1 MTQGSNKMTTTNI
14 AFIGLGTMGFPMAG
28 HLANAGHQVTVYN
41 RTTAKAELWAETYTG
56 KVALTPA
63 EAAKDADF
71 IFSCV
76 GNDDDL
82 RQVYCGDNGILTTA
96 KSGATLIDNTTASA
110 EVAREIAAI
119 AAEKNIHFLDA
130 PVSGGEAGAVNGCLT
145 VMVGGEQTVFDLAK
159 PVIDCFAKATTL
171 MGDVGYGQVTKM
183 ANQVCI
189 AGILQGLSEAI
200 TLAQSS
206 GLDIEK
212 MTEVL
217 KHGAAGSW
225 QLENRAATM
234 AKNEFDFGFAID
246 WMRKDLGICFD
257 AADKLGVDLQLA
269 KQVDAKYAEL
279 QKRGYQ
285 RADTSVL
292 IKQFDDESR

>member
-1 MTQGSNKMTTTNI
+1 MTTKNI

-28 HLANAGHQVTVYN
+28 HLASAGHQVTVYN
-41 RTTAKAELWAETYTG
+41 RTTAKAQQWVETYKG
-56 KVALTPA
+56 QYALTPG
-63 EAAKDADF
+63 EASENADF
-71 IFSCV
+71 IFTCV

-82 RQVYCGDNGILTTA
+82 REVYCGTSGILAHA
-96 KSGATLIDNTTASA
+96 KPGAILIDNTTASA
-110 EVAREIAAI
+110 EVAREIAAQ
-119 AAEKNIHFLDA
+119 AEAKGMAFMDA

-145 VMVGGEQTVFDLAK
+145 VMVGGKPDVFAAAK

-171 MGDVGYGQVTKM
+171 MGDIGYGQITKM
-183 ANQVCI
+183 ANQICI
-189 AGILQGLSEAI
+189 AGVLQGLSEAI
-200 TLAQSS
+200 TLAKSA

-225 QLENRAATM
+225 QLENRAVTM
-234 AKNEFDFGFAID
+234 AADKFDFGFAID

-257 AADKLGVDLQLA
+257 AAEKLGVDLPLT
-269 KQVDAKYAEL
+269 KQVDEKYAAL
-279 QKRGYQ
+279 QARGFN

-292 IKQFDDESR
+292 IKQFDK

>member
-1 MTQGSNKMTTTNI
+1 MTTQHI

-28 HLANAGHQVTVYN
+28 HLANAGHDVTVYN
-41 RTTAKAELWAETYTG
+41 RTATKAEQWTETYSG
-56 KVALTPA
+56 KMAPTPA
-63 EAAKDADF
+63 QAAENADF

-82 RQVYCGDNGILTTA
+82 REVFLGKNGILSTA
-96 KSGATLIDNTTASA
+96 KAGAILIDNTTASA
-110 EVAREIAAI
+110 EVSREIAAI
-119 AAEKNIHFLDA
+119 AAEKGLHFLDA
-130 PVSGGEAGAVNGCLT
+130 PVSGGEAGAINGCLT
-145 VMVGGEQTVFDLAK
+145 VMVGGNEQVFETAK

-171 MGDVGYGQVTKM
+171 MGDVGYGQITKM
-183 ANQVCI
+183 ANQLCI

-200 TLAQSS
+200 TLAKSS

-234 AKNEFDFGFAID
+234 AKGEFDFGFAID

-257 AADKLGVDLQLA
+257 AADKLNVPLPLA
-269 KQVDAKYAEL
+269 KQVDDKYAEL
-279 QKRGYQ
+279 QQRGFN

-292 IKQFDDESR
+292 IKQFDNDAR